1 MRTRNNKQYDVMFYH
16 NRWHIDVD
24 PHMLVTVRAVCDS
37 STRSIEKVFLEEIRL
52 EDICAECKRILS
64 NENKRQ

>member
-1 MRTRNNKQYDVMFYH
+1 
-16 NRWHIDVD
+16 
-24 PHMLVTVRAVCDS
+24 MLITVRAVCDS